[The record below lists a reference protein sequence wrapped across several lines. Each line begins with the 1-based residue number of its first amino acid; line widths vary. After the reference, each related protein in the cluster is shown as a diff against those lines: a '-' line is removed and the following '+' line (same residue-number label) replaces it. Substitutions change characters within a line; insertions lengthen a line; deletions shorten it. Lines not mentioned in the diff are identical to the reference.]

1 MYREA
6 ASNPQFVNQIEDF
19 FSIIAKKNS
28 TMRKSI
34 LALFSILLLV
44 CCTEKKSTKNFLLTG
59 NIKGLK
65 SGTLYIQRI
74 QDTILVAIDTI
85 KIDGDSHFTSEFDLQ
100 SPEMLYL
107 FLDRGVT
114 NSLDNNIPFFAE
126 KGKMNLE
133 TSLDFFTAD
142 VKISGS
148 KNQELYDEY
157 QKVVSRFVDQDLDL
171 IEKKFKAIKAKKMAE
186 VNKIEEQQKGVLK
199 RKYLYTTNFA
209 VNHAD
214 YEVAPYVALAEIYDI
229 NLKYM
234 DTIQKS
240 MTPKVSKS
248 MYGKKLNDFIAARI
262 KEEK

>member
-1 MYREA
+1 
-6 ASNPQFVNQIEDF
+6 
-19 FSIIAKKNS
+19 
-28 TMRKSI
+28 MRKSI

-44 CCTEKKSTKNFLLTG
+44 GCSEKKSSKNFVLTG

-65 SGTLYIQRI
+65 SGTLYIQRVK
-74 QDTILVAIDTI
+74 DTTLVAIDTI
-85 KIDGDSHFTSEFDLQ
+85 KISGDSHFTSEFDLQ

-126 KGKMNLE
+126 KGNMTIE

-142 VKISGS
+142 VKITGS

-157 QKVVSRFVDQDLDL
+157 KKVVSRYVDQDLTL
-171 IEKKFKAIKAKKMAE
+171 IEKKFKAIKANKTEE
-186 VNKIEEQQKGVLK
+186 VNKIEEAQKGILK
-199 RKYLYTTNFA
+199 RKYLYSTNFA
-209 VNHAD
+209 VNHGD

-240 MTPKVSKS
+240 MTPKIAKS
-248 MYGKKLNDFIAARI
+248 LYGKKLNDFIAAR
-262 KEEK
+262 KREEK

>member
-1 MYREA
+1 MC
-6 ASNPQFVNQIEDF
+6 
-19 FSIIAKKNS
+19 
-28 TMRKSI
+28 KSI
-34 LALFSILLLV
+34 LALFSILILV
-44 CCTEKKSTKNFLLTG
+44 SCTEKKSTKNFVLKG

-74 QDTILVAIDTI
+74 KDTTLVAIDTI

-114 NSLDNNIPFFAE
+114 NSIDNNIAFFAE
-126 KGKMNLE
+126 KGNMNIE

-142 VKISGS
+142 TKITGS

-157 QKVVSRFVDQDLDL
+157 KKVVSRYVDKDLDL
-171 IEKKFKAIKAKKMAE
+171 IEKKFKALKDKKTDE
-186 VNKIEEQQKGVLK
+186 VNKIEEEQKEVLK
-199 RKYLYTTNFA
+199 SKYLYTTNFA
-209 VNHAD
+209 VHNGDH
-214 YEVAPYVALAEIYDI
+214 EVAPYVALAEIYDI
-229 NLKYM
+229 NLKFM

-248 MYGKKLNDFIAARI
+248 LYGKKLNAFIAARK
-262 KEEK
+262 KEDNK

>member
-1 MYREA
+1 M
-6 ASNPQFVNQIEDF
+6 
-19 FSIIAKKNS
+19 
-28 TMRKSI
+28 
-34 LALFSILLLV
+34 LLV
-44 CCTEKKSTKNFLLTG
+44 CFASSLTLVSCLEKKSTKNFVLTG

-74 QDTILVAIDTI
+74 KDTLLVAIDTI
-85 KIDGDSHFTSEFDLQ
+85 KIDGDSHFTSEFDLA

-114 NSLDNNIPFFAE
+114 NSVDNNIPFFAE
-126 KGKMNLE
+126 QGKMTIE

-142 VKISGS
+142 AKITGS

-157 QKVVSRFVDQDLDL
+157 RKVVSRYVDQDLTL
-171 IEKKFKAIKAKKMAE
+171 FEKRFKALQAHNSEE
-186 VNKIEEQQKGVLK
+186 VNKIEEEQKGILK

-209 VNHAD
+209 VNNGD
-214 YEVAPYVALAEIYDI
+214 YEVSPYVALAEIYDI
-229 NLKYM
+229 NLKFM

-240 MTPKVSKS
+240 MTPKVAKS
-248 MYGKKLNDFIAARI
+248 MYGKKLNAFIAARK